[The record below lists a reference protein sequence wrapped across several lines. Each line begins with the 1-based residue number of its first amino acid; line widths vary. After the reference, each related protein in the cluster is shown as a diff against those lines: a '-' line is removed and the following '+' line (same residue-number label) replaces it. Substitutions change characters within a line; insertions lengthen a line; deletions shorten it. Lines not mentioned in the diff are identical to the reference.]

1 MFSLV
6 IEARGTAVNK
16 REGAARRDKR
26 ITLVARRY
34 ELIVGPASAAIGH
47 ARTQAETKHGETCH
61 GVLET
66 FCVGV
71 AVPAI
76 GTTAVHPHR
85 LADTHAA
92 AALARHRGIHWP
104 ETAQ

>member
-1 MFSLV
+1 M
-6 IEARGTAVNK
+6 
-16 REGAARRDKR
+16 
-26 ITLVARRY
+26 
-34 ELIVGPASAAIGH
+34 
-47 ARTQAETKHGETCH
+47 
-61 GVLET
+61 LET